1 MENKIPA
8 WEQNKTH
15 IQDYLLL
22 LRKRL
27 WLIIACFL
35 VTFSL
40 AILYN
45 SSQTSIYQ
53 ALSTIQIHEKKNQ
66 IPLPNQQAYSYQDYA
81 EKQRVFE
88 THFKILKSYPII
100 GEVVDRL
107 GLRKVYNKQEKKKK
121 PQGIRAMLMN
131 LNRFTRAFL
140 DRILFYKQK
149 ERPKDTPEQ
158 VLTYDP
164 VISAVQGSLTISPV
178 VETNLANLIC
188 THPNPVLAVQIAN
201 TLAEVYKDN
210 IDHKQTDLNREN
222 FNWISEEIERLKKK
236 LDHSEDK
243 LHKYKEKSKILSMET
258 DKQIKSQ
265 ELSLLRAELNKTN
278 AWKNELRAQI
288 QELEKILGQSQRH
301 VPGFVKSEIIRNIS
315 NNLVRAQLELNE
327 LSKTYKH
334 KHPKIIKTKTH
345 IATLAGQFSQE
356 LVKISDSIK
365 SQVQVLSS
373 KEETLNITL
382 KKYREHAIRST
393 PKNIQFSRLYK
404 ETQTNTELYNYL
416 MKQLKSLDIREKV
429 KDQEISIV
437 EWAKLPKNPIRPR
450 KRMNLIMGAIT
461 GLILGISLA
470 FFIEYMDRSI
480 KGIEDVE
487 RLLELPV
494 LGVIPRFSRE

>member
-15 IQDYLLL
+15 FQDYFFL

-27 WLIIACFL
+27 WLILACFV

-45 SSQTSIYQ
+45 SSQTPIYQ
-53 ALSTIQIHEKKNQ
+53 ASSTIQIHEKKDRV
-66 IPLPNQQAYSYQDYA
+66 PLPNQQTYSYQDYA
-81 EKQRVFE
+81 EKQRAFE
-88 THFKILKSYPII
+88 THFKVLKSYPII
-100 GEVVDRL
+100 GEVVNRL
-107 GLRKVYNKQEKKKK
+107 NLRRVFNKPKKIER
-121 PQGIRAMLMN
+121 PQGFRALLMN

-140 DRILFYKQK
+140 DRILIYQQK
-149 ERPKDTPEQ
+149 EKQNPSPEK

-188 THPNPVLAVQIAN
+188 THPDPVLAVQIAN

-210 IDHKQTDLNREN
+210 IERKQTDLNREN
-222 FNWISEEIERLKKK
+222 FNWISEEIERLKKQ
-236 LDHSEDK
+236 LNHSEDE

-258 DKQIKSQ
+258 DKQIESQ
-265 ELSLLRAELNKTN
+265 ELSLLRAELNKTK
-278 AWKNELRAQI
+278 AWKNELQAQI
-288 QELEKILGQSQRH
+288 QELEKIIQQNQRH
-301 VPGFVKSEIIRNIS
+301 VPGFIKSEIIRNIS
-315 NNLVRAQLELNE
+315 NNLVRAQLELNK

-334 KHPKIIKTKTH
+334 KHPKIIKTKAH
-345 IATLAGQFSQE
+345 IASLEKQFFQE
-356 LVKISDSIK
+356 LGKIIGGIK
-365 SQVQVLSS
+365 SQIQVLSS
-373 KEETLNITL
+373 KEETLNVTL

-393 PKNIQFSRLYK
+393 PKNVQFSRLHK

-416 MKQLKSLDIREKV
+416 IKQLKSLDIREKV

-437 EWAKLPKNPIRPR
+437 EWAKLPKAPIRPR

-461 GLILGISLA
+461 GLTLGISLA
-470 FFIEYMDRSI
+470 FFIEYLDRSI

-487 RLLELPV
+487 RFLELPV
-494 LGVIPRFSRE
+494 LGVIPRFNKD